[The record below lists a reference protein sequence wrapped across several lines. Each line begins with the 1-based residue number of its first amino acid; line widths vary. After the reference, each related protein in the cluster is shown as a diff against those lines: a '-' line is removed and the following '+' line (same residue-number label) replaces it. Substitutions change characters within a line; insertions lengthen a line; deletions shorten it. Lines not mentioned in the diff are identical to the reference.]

1 MYYHSR
7 KSTGQ
12 GNNRFQK
19 RSFGG
24 NHNASRRFQRPMR
37 RLINEKVIYEY
48 VRRATVNNDD
58 RQYNQVEEQVSSFAD
73 LSLPQKLKDNIIK
86 RGYSE
91 LTPIQNKAI
100 PAIRNASDII
110 GIANTGTGKTAA
122 FLIPLIENI
131 MKDKHYRALIITPTR
146 ELALQIR
153 DELNLFAQGMYIR
166 TALCIGQSSMSTQ
179 INDVRRMPSVVVGT
193 PGRLKDLIN
202 RGVLRLDSYRMIVLD
217 EADQMLNM
225 GFLKD
230 IKHIISFLP
239 EERQSLFFSAT
250 VSTDIKSLIHSFVKN
265 PVTISVKKRESVAHI
280 KHDIV
285 QVERT
290 LKFEKL
296 STMLAQDGFV
306 KVIVFGRTKRGVE
319 QLARDL
325 HQKGFDVASLHGNK
339 SQFQRQRAITMFKQD
354 RVNILVATDVA
365 ARGLDIPDVSH
376 VINYDVPESYE
387 DYVHRTGRTGRANKE
402 GTALTLI
409 S

>member
-1 MYYHSR
+1 MYYHNN
-7 KSTGQ
+7 KSQGQ
-12 GNNRFQK
+12 VNSRFQK

-24 NHNASRRFQRPMR
+24 NHGGPKRFQRPMR
-37 RLINEKVIYEY
+37 RPINENVIYEY
-48 VRRATVNNDD
+48 VRRATVHSDE
-58 RQYNQVEEQVSSFAD
+58 REYNQVEENVSFFAD
-73 LSLPQKLKDNIIK
+73 LSLPQRLKDNIIK
-86 RGYSE
+86 RGYRE

-131 MKDKHYRALIITPTR
+131 MRDKQYRALIITPTR

-153 DELNLFAQGMYIR
+153 EELNLFAQGMFIR

-179 INDVRRMPSVVVGT
+179 ISDLRRMPSVVVGT

-250 VSTDIKSLIHSFVKN
+250 VSSDIKSLIHSFVKN

-280 KHDIV
+280 KHSIIHTDGK
-285 QVERT
+285 T
-290 LKFEKL
+290 KFEKL
-296 STMLAQDGFV
+296 NSMLSQDEFK
-306 KVIVFGRTKRGVE
+306 KVIVFGRTKMGVE
-319 QLARDL
+319 DLARAL
-325 HQKGFDVASLHGNK
+325 HHNGFDVTSIHGNK
-339 SQFQRQRAITMFKQD
+339 SQFQRQRSINMFKQD
-354 RVNILVATDVA
+354 VVNILVATDVA

-376 VINYDVPESYE
+376 VINFDVPESYE

-402 GTALTLI
+402 GSALTI
-409 S
+409 VS